1 MTFAKHHIDNRGQN
15 KEQWFQITSGEVK
28 AKCQVELDMMPDAF
42 DDQYIG
48 CEREMDGIAPGLLEI
63 EKSNSSQFRT
73 AWENS
78 EEQWQNVKTKISL
91 PPGFKDEYGR
101 AIITY
106 SDNDFHAELNWAV
119 RKNGK
124 SRADYM
130 DNFHLK
136 AFHYYLTRALQLL
149 KGNCA
154 VMYSKTV
161 YRGTTVS
168 HTGSGTVRFGFFAS
182 SSFDRDVA
190 EQFGKATVFTI
201 HTCFGID
208 IRNFSH
214 IPEEE
219 EVLIP
224 VHEKFNIVFKGQESN
239 SFILRSTNRTCSYFN
254 CAYLGGE
261 YWAEQ
266 EKHLSF
272 LKTQHQRE
280 LRRETAKGKGASFSP
295 GPLRSRQEGTVGL
308 PSPQDP
314 CSSCSAAAQQLLQ
327 PAAGVWVLGRRKPR
341 APS

>member
-1 MTFAKHHIDNRGQN
+1 PPVFAGN
-15 KEQWFQITSGEVK
+15 WFFCELPICFANIPVIR
-28 AKCQVELDMMPDAF
+28 LDMMPDAF

-224 VHEKFNIVFKGQESN
+224 VHEKFNMSPGQERN
-239 SFILRSTNRTCSYFN
+239 SFILRSTNQTCSHFN
-254 CAYLGGE
+254 CAYQKSE
-261 YWAEQ
+261 
-266 EKHLSF
+266 EK
-272 LKTQHQRE
+272 LKKLKVMT
-280 LRRETAKGKGASFSP
+280 S
-295 GPLRSRQEGTVGL
+295 
-308 PSPQDP
+308 
-314 CSSCSAAAQQLLQ
+314 
-327 PAAGVWVLGRRKPR
+327 LGRFIKVRLGWFNE
-341 APS
+341 